1 MLSAGL
7 KKPAYVITACVL
19 VLIIANGTR
28 AGFGIFLRPMSMD
41 LGWGREVFALAIAIQ
56 NLVWG
61 LTQPIAGMISD
72 RYGCGRVL
80 VVSAVVYS
88 LGLYVMSGASTPFE
102 LTMSG
107 GILVGLALSGTGF
120 PVVLSVVGRVV
131 KPERR
136 TLALGLATAGGS
148 SGQMLVIPFGQG
160 LINWYGWSSALLILA
175 VLTSFIMP
183 LAAWLAGPPAPASPD
198 QQQQSMRE
206 ALREASG
213 HSGFWFLTAG
223 FFVCGFHVMF
233 IGTHLPAYLVD
244 NGAAPGTGALA
255 LAIIGFGNIVG
266 TSLCGLLGDRYRK
279 KYVLSALYLGRS
291 VLFSL
296 FLLAPMTQTTVIAFS
311 FAIGLLWLGTV
322 PLTSGLVVQIF
333 GLRYMA
339 TLFSIV
345 FISHQLGSFLGAW
358 YGGYV
363 YDQTGSYVPVW
374 QIGIVLGVLSAIL
387 HWPIR
392 DTPIERA
399 LPQRV

>member
-1 MLSAGL
+1 M
-7 KKPAYVITACVL
+7 VL
-19 VLIIANGTR
+19 MIANGTR

-41 LGWGREVFALAIAIQ
+41 LGWGREVFAFAIAIQ

-61 LTQPIAGMISD
+61 LTQPLAGMIAD
-72 RYGCGRVL
+72 RYGCGRV
-80 VVSAVVYS
+80 VAVSAVVYG
-88 LGLYVMSGASTPFE
+88 LGLYVMSGASTPLE

-107 GILVGLALSGTGF
+107 GVLVGLALSGTGF
-120 PVVLSVVGRVV
+120 PVVLAVVGRIV

-136 TLALGLATAGGS
+136 GLALGLATAGGS

-160 LINWYGWSSALLILA
+160 LIGWYGWSSALLVLA
-175 VLTSFIMP
+175 LLTSFIVP
-183 LAAWLAGPPAPASPD
+183 LAVWLAGPPAPSSPA
-198 QQQQSMRE
+198 QQQQSLPD
-206 ALREASG
+206 ALREAGG

-244 NGAAPGTGALA
+244 NGAAPEAGALA
-255 LAIIGFGNIVG
+255 LALIGFGNIIG
-266 TSLCGLLGDRYRK
+266 TSLCGVLGDRYRK
-279 KYVLSALYLGRS
+279 KYILSALYLGRS
-291 VLFSL
+291 VLFTA
-296 FLLAPMTQTTVIAFS
+296 FLLAPMTQTTVVLFS
-311 FAIGLLWLGTV
+311 LAIGMLWLGTV

-339 TLFSIV
+339 TLFGIV
-345 FISHQLGSFLGAW
+345 FFSHQLGSFLGAW

-392 DTPIERA
+392 DAPIERA
-399 LPQRV
+399 LPQEA